1 MPPRLI
7 ADLTQTCRGSQPSLH
22 SDQHMTPA
30 GPAVSLDT
38 ACSST
43 LSATSLTSSMLWDG
57 RCKQGLVTAALL
69 TLDPATISMLTAA
82 NMLAPDGRCKTLD
95 ASADGFATALA
106 LALALDAISLQP
118 LPRLSHLRPVR
129 ASILMPSVAAN
140 MLFAIVVAFCTG
152 RAHLSCLCCE
162 FCGC

>member
-1 MPPRLI
+1 MQI
-7 ADLTQTCRGSQPSLH
+7 AITTNVLAKQ
-22 SDQHMTPA
+22 MTHA

-43 LSATSLTSSMLWDG
+43 LSATSLTSSMLSGG

-95 ASADGFATALA
+95 ASADGFASPPEL
-106 LALALDAISLQP
+106 LL
-118 LPRLSHLRPVR
+118 
-129 ASILMPSVAAN
+129 
-140 MLFAIVVAFCTG
+140 
-152 RAHLSCLCCE
+152 
-162 FCGC
+162 